1 MVEGGLKEEPSTE
14 VELMVEA
21 GESVIPLNCE
31 VADDMDAL
39 LADDDSEDG
48 PSTDGFRSVLGFPA
62 SDTIFTPVIVLD
74 DAGMNNVV

>member
-14 VELMVEA
+14 VELIVEA

-48 PSTDGFRSVLGFPA
+48 A
-62 SDTIFTPVIVLD
+62 SLD
-74 DAGMNNVV
+74 DFW